1 MSTEKSPT
9 EPQFLDLEAENA
21 RKAIQRTLGALGH
34 DLKAGCD
41 VKAWTR
47 KRPWT
52 TIGVTSGLGFLVG
65 FAAPFVGK
73 AAVEAVRR
81 KKAVTPSKNGLF
93 KRALGGSREN
103 HPEDHG
109 GASLK
114 SGAKKASF
122 LRTAA
127 IQAASLLPS
136 LAWESL
142 KSRAF
147 PPPPGDRNGV
157 GIDGGA
163 EDPAPEPFVDAL
175 PAAKRRLGPK
185 GIWFLV
191 RRSFSEWMDD
201 HVLRLGAAI
210 SFYCAFS
217 IAPLLLIVIGV
228 AGMVF
233 DSSVVQAQVL
243 GEMKGLVGEQGAQ
256 AIETML
262 QNALQPS
269 KGVLGTVLGVV
280 MLFFGSM
287 GVFLAL
293 QDSLNEIWDVKTP
306 EGNGV
311 LRFFRVRLLSFGIVL
326 GIGFLLLVSLVVS
339 AFLAGV
345 GKYIGDTIPI
355 PSVVL
360 QVLNFFISFA
370 VVTLLFALI
379 YKVLPDMKLA
389 WRHVWIGALVT
400 AALFTLGKF
409 AIGYYLGHTA
419 TGSVYGAAGSVIIL
433 LLWAY
438 YSSLI
443 FLFGAEMTQVY
454 AREFDT
460 GLGTPVPVDP
470 CQPR

>member
-21 RKAIQRTLGALGH
+21 RKAIQRTLGVLGR

-73 AAVEAVRR
+73 AAVEAARR
-81 KKAVTPSKNGLF
+81 KKPAPARGGLF
-93 KRALGGSREN
+93 KRAFNGSRD
-103 HPEDHG
+103 DHG
-109 GASLK
+109 AASLK
-114 SGAKKASF
+114 SGAKKSSF
-122 LRTAA
+122 LRATA
-127 IQAASLLPS
+127 IQAASLLPT

-147 PPPPGDRNGV
+147 PPPPESRNGA
-157 GIDGGA
+157 GNNGEA
-163 EDPAPEPFVDAL
+163 EAPAAEPLVAAR
-175 PAAKRRLGPK
+175 PAAKRRLGPT

-201 HVLRLGAAI
+201 NALRLAAALA
-210 SFYCAFS
+210 FYCAFS

-228 AGMVF
+228 AGMAF

-243 GEMKGLVGEQGAQ
+243 GEMEGLVGAQGAQ
-256 AIETML
+256 AIESML
-262 QNALQPS
+262 LSALQPS
-269 KGVLGTVLGVV
+269 KGALGTVLGVV
-280 MLFFGSM
+280 MLFFGAM

-293 QDSLNEIWDVKTP
+293 QDSLNEVWDVKTP
-306 EGNGV
+306 QGNGV
-311 LRFFRVRLLSFGIVL
+311 LRFFRARLLSFGIVL
-326 GIGFLLLVSLVVS
+326 GIGFLLLVSLVLS
-339 AFLAGV
+339 AVLSGI
-345 GKYIGDTIPI
+345 GKYIGDAIPF
-355 PSVVL
+355 PPAVL

-370 VVTLLFALI
+370 VITLLFALI

-409 AIGYYLGHTA
+409 AIGYYLGQTA
-419 TGSVYGAAGSVIIL
+419 TGSAYGAAGSVIII

-443 FLFGAEMTQVY
+443 FLFGAELTQVY